1 MALPPIAT
9 GRYRWL
15 VVLALSLVALPLA
28 LGIALVGAAAV
39 VGGGPPAGRGA
50 CASVAGHP
58 VCYEGGQVPSAAT
71 REVRSH
77 ADRLSGRVVS
87 ALAHRRT
94 RVYCWSQADWQTRT
108 AERAARWPHADPL
121 GPWRAF
127 TRWTPRSVHL
137 SPEICTQLAR
147 VVAERGPLWQ
157 ARSVDALAWSV
168 ETLAHEAAHAGGIAS
183 EAVAEC
189 YGLQTTAEV
198 AVRLG
203 RSRDEGRY
211 LAAIYW
217 KHWYVWLPHRYHAS
231 ECRDGG
237 RLDLHKGHQWP

>member
-1 MALPPIAT
+1 MRHHGRALD
-9 GRYRWL
+9 RDSSLSRWL
-15 VVLALSLVALPLA
+15 VLLALSLLAIPLV

-58 VCYEGGQVPSAAT
+58 VCYEVGRVPSTVAG
-71 REVRSH
+71 EVRSH
-77 ADRLSGRVVS
+77 ADRLYGRVVS

-94 RVYCWSQADWQTRT
+94 RVYCWSQADWRTRT
-108 AERAARWPHADPL
+108 AERAARWPEADPL

-127 TRWTPRSVHL
+127 THWTPRSVHL

-147 VVAERGPLWQ
+147 VVAEHGPLRQ

-168 ETLAHEAAHAGGIAS
+168 ETLAHESVHAGGIAN

-189 YGLQTTAEV
+189 YGLQMTAEV
-198 AVRLG
+198 ATRLG

-211 LAAIYW
+211 LFQ
-217 KHWYVWLPHRYHAS
+217 HRPPLSPPKSRGFRRGPLA
-231 ECRDGG
+231 
-237 RLDLHKGHQWP
+237 